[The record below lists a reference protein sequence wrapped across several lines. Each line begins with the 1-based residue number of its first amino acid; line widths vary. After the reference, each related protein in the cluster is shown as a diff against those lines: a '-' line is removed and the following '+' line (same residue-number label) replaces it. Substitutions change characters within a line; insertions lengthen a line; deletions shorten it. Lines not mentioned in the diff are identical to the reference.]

1 MSKEKDACYGCERRV
16 VGCHSSCAD
25 YQAYCEALSEKKR
38 KIYKERNQ
46 EKLLRDY
53 RIKAVRRVQHKKD
66 VDWKG

>member
-1 MSKEKDACYGCERRV
+1 MSKEKDACYGCEKRV

-25 YQAYCEALSEKKR
+25 YLAYRKALTDKKC

-46 EKLLRDY
+46 EKMIRDY
-53 RIKAVRRVQHKKD
+53 RIKAALRVQHKKD